1 MGNNSFYGIKGTF
14 GSSPKFQIPKFQ
26 GSPLKLGMSRQSI
39 YDSSESAWL
48 ELSALPL
55 TAAFTKEK

>member
-1 MGNNSFYGIKGTF
+1 MRNNSSYGIKGTF
-14 GSSPKFQIPKFQ
+14 DGSPKFE